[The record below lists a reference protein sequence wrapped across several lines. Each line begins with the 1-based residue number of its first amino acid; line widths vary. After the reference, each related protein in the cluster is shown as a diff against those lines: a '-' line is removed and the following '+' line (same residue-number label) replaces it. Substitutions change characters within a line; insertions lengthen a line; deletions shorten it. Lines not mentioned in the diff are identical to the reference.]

1 MHQKKIPDEYT
12 LPFLTDAEL
21 RIIAAPLRQPAAII
35 RWFRRQGFDV
45 RIKPNGMP
53 LLSRTHFDDVM
64 AGRGGDTVHATR
76 RRSCEPD
83 VAAFL
88 NKYKRT
94 SKSDNGPNKNTQ
106 STRT

>member
-1 MHQKKIPDEYT
+1 MHQKKITDEYT

-35 RWFRRQGFDV
+35 RWFRQQGFDV

-53 LLSRTHFDDVM
+53 LLSRNHFDDVM
-64 AGRGGDTVHATR
+64 AGRSGDTAHPAR
-76 RRSCEPD
+76 RNSGEPD

-94 SKSDNGPNKNTQ
+94 SKSDHGPNKNTQ
-106 STRT
+106 SART

>member
-1 MHQKKIPDEYT
+1 MQDKYP
-12 LPFLTDAEL
+12 LPFLTDDEL
-21 RIIAAPLRQPAAII
+21 RIIASPLRQPAAIA
-35 RWFRRQGFDV
+35 RWFRQQGFDL

-64 AGRGGDTVHATR
+64 AGGGGDRPNPAR

-94 SKSDNGPNKNTQ
+94 RKSENGPNKNTQ
-106 STRT
+106 SARA